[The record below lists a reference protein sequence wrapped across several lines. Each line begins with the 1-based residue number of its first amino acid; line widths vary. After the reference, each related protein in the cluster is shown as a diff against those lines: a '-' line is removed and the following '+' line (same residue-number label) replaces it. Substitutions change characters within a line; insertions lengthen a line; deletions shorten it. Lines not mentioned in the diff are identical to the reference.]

1 MEMNAKV
8 RRNLAITLFLAPG
21 GLVYV
26 LLVVNPLVQA
36 FILATYRWRTLTT
49 RVYAGLDNF
58 VTVFSDNLFWMS
70 MKNSLIFMVGTTL
83 LQVGLGFTL
92 GYLLYLQLKGYRF
105 FKTVYFIPAV
115 LATVAVGF
123 VWSYIYSPN
132 FGLLKPAMEFLGLGA
147 RYKSPLAEPGM
158 ALLALIFAQV
168 WHFFGIQVM
177 MFNAGFMNMPQ
188 DVIEMASIDGASGWR
203 MIWHMVLPLA
213 WEITKTVIILQMIG
227 ALRSFD
233 LIFVMTQGGPNHATE
248 VLPMHMFVHAFQ
260 NFNIGLGAV
269 VAVVIFIV
277 AMSLTMIMRA
287 LMHREALQY

>member
-1 MEMNAKV
+1 MNAKV
-8 RRNLAITLFLAPG
+8 RRNLAIALFLLPG

-36 FILATYRWRTLTT
+36 FILATYRWRTLSS
-49 RVYAGLDNF
+49 RVYVGFENF
-58 VTVFSDNLFWMS
+58 VTVFNDNLFWMS
-70 MKNSLIFMVGTTL
+70 MKNSLIFMVGTTV
-83 LQVGLGFTL
+83 LQVLLGFIL
-92 GYLLYLQLKGYRF
+92 GYFLYLQLKGYRF
-105 FKTVYFIPAV
+105 FKTVYFIPVV

-123 VWSYIYSPN
+123 VWGYIYSPG
-132 FGLLKPAMEFLGLGA
+132 FGLLKPAMEFLGMGD

-158 ALLALIFAQV
+158 ALAALIIAQV

-188 DVIEMASIDGASGWR
+188 DVIEMASIDGASGLK

-213 WEITKTVIILQMIG
+213 WEITKTVVILQMIG

-233 LIFVMTQGGPNHATE
+233 LIFIMTTGGPNHATE

-269 VAVVIFIV
+269 VAVVIFVV

-287 LMHREALQY
+287 IMQREALQY

>member
-1 MEMNAKV
+1 MNAKV
-8 RRNLAITLFLAPG
+8 RRNLAIALFLLPG

-36 FILATYRWRTLTT
+36 FVLATYRWRTLSS
-49 RVYAGLDNF
+49 RVYVGLENF
-58 VTVFSDNLFWMS
+58 VTVFNDNLFWMS

-83 LQVGLGFTL
+83 LQVTLGFVL
-92 GYLLYLQLKGYRF
+92 GYFLYLQLKGYRF
-105 FKTVYFIPAV
+105 FKTVYFIPVV

-123 VWSYIYSPN
+123 VWSYIYSPG
-132 FGLLKPAMEFLGLGA
+132 FGLLKPAMEFLGMGD

-158 ALLALIFAQV
+158 ALVSLIIAQV

-188 DVIEMASIDGASGWR
+188 DVIEMASIDGASGFR

-233 LIFVMTQGGPNHATE
+233 LIFIMTQGGPNHATE

-287 LMHREALQY
+287 VMHREALQY

>member
-1 MEMNAKV
+1 MNPKL
-8 RRNLAITLFLAPG
+8 RRGLAITLFLLPG
-21 GLVYV
+21 GLIYLFLV
-26 LLVVNPLVQA
+26 LNPLVQA
-36 FILATYRWRTLTT
+36 FILATYRWKTLST
-49 RVYAGLDNF
+49 RVYVGLENF

-70 MKNSLIFMVGTTL
+70 MKNSFIFMAGTTV
-83 LQVGLGFTL
+83 LQVAIGFSL
-92 GYLLYLQLKGYRF
+92 GYFLYLQLKGYRF
-105 FKTVYFIPAV
+105 FKTVYFVPAV

-123 VWSYIYSPN
+123 VWGYIYSPA

-158 ALLALIFAQV
+158 ALLALVIAQV

-188 DVIEMASIDGASGWR
+188 DVIEMASIDGASGVK

-213 WEITKTVIILQMIG
+213 WEITKTVIILQIIG

-233 LIFVMTQGGPNHATE
+233 LIFVMTGGGPNHATE

-269 VAVVIFIV
+269 VAVVIFIL
-277 AMSLTMIMRA
+277 AMGLTMSMRK
-287 LMHREALQY
+287 LMQREALQY

>member
-1 MEMNAKV
+1 MNAKV
-8 RRNLAITLFLAPG
+8 RRNLAITLFLLPG
-21 GLVYV
+21 ALIYVFLV
-26 LLVVNPLVQA
+26 LNPLVQA
-36 FILATYRWRTLTT
+36 FVLATYRWRTLSE
-49 RVYAGLDNF
+49 RVYVGLENF

-70 MKNSLIFMVGTTL
+70 MKNSLIFMVGTTV
-83 LQVGLGFTL
+83 LQVFLGFTL
-92 GYLLYLQLKGYRF
+92 GYFLYLQLKGYRF
-105 FKTVYFIPAV
+105 FKTVYFVPAV

-123 VWSYIYSPN
+123 VWSYIYSPG
-132 FGLLKPAMEFLGLGA
+132 FGLLKPAMEFIGLGD

-158 ALLALIFAQV
+158 ALAALIIAQV

-188 DVIEMASIDGASGWR
+188 DVIEMASIDGASGLR
-203 MIWHMVLPLA
+203 MIYHMVLPLA

-233 LIFVMTQGGPNHATE
+233 LIFIMTQGGPNHATE

-269 VAVVIFIV
+269 VAVVIFIL
-277 AMSLTMIMRA
+277 AISLTMGMRK
-287 LMHREALQY
+287 LMQREALQY